1 MAIKQNKFDELDEKI
16 NKYVLEIRKRII
28 NLESNFERTRAA
40 ADLTDKRVLENN
52 QEIRIDTE
60 NVRSMETVVRNIER
74 SVEMQYQAMKDK
86 LETHLEEFQ
95 ETRNAHE
102 KYLQTLDLRI
112 EELHS
117 WKKNELPP

>member
-1 MAIKQNKFDELDEKI
+1 
-16 NKYVLEIRKRII
+16 
-28 NLESNFERTRAA
+28 
-40 ADLTDKRVLENN
+40 
-52 QEIRIDTE
+52 
-60 NVRSMETVVRNIER
+60 METVVRNIER